1 MQIQNYFVAI
11 VQLVFCMSH
20 DAGVGENGRKKENRP
35 CLAPVLYTVGHIWEH
50 ELYLYQGR
58 NENFFNLAKVSYF
71 YVLGTSSDDLLIW
84 RNFEFWSTNISY
96 CLL

>member
-35 CLAPVLYTVGHIWEH
+35 CPHPVLYTVAIKATF
-50 ELYLYQGR
+50 
-58 NENFFNLAKVSYF
+58 NNMNFTFWVARAEMKM
-71 YVLGTSSDDLLIW
+71 SSILLKY
-84 RNFEFWSTNISY
+84 ISY
-96 CLL
+96 I